1 MFCGLWGFNCS
12 EISLPIATKGTWGHG
27 QVEVEGANLHKG
39 GGGGEREGG
48 DVRRR

>member
-39 GGGGEREGG
+39 EEEEKEKEET
-48 DVRRR
+48 